1 MKPIKSILK
10 IYWQDN
16 VTVEERYFPSISLT
30 KKYVKQNGIVNYQI
44 ERK

>member
-1 MKPIKSILK
+1 MKPIKAIQK
-10 IYWQDN
+10 IYWQDD
-16 VTVEERYFPSISLT
+16 VTIEKRYFPSISLA